1 MKLPRFKSKKQD
13 KEKLSSK
20 TKRKIKEYVR
30 VLKVTKKPDM
40 EEFKSTVKVTGLGI
54 VIIGIIGFIIA
65 IIAQLIK

>member
-13 KEKLSSK
+13 KEKLSTK
-20 TKRKIKEYVR
+20 TKRKIKEYIR
-30 VLKVTKKPDM
+30 VLKVTKRPDM

-54 VIIGIIGFIIA
+54 VIIGVIGFTIA

>member
-13 KEKLSSK
+13 KEKLSSRA
-20 TKRKIKEYVR
+20 KRKIKEYIR

-54 VIIGIIGFIIA
+54 VIIGVIGFIIA